1 MADTYAIYA
10 LRRKRAHLAGE
21 IEAAQ
26 RAIQKQ
32 RATLATLD
40 AVIRMFEPA
49 SNPELIPSIR
59 PVSARDPLFRK
70 GETTRLVLS
79 ALREAGKPVRVAQIN
94 AYVLAAKGLE
104 GADDRIKTRVAE
116 KVRTVLKRHARAGT
130 VRKIVDW
137 PDTWWELAG

>member
-1 MADTYAIYA
+1 MADTYAIHA

-26 RAIQKQ
+26 RAIGKQ

-59 PVSARDPLFRK
+59 PVSARDPLFHR
-70 GETTRLVLS
+70 GEVTRLVLS
-79 ALREAGKPVRVAQIN
+79 AMREAGKPVRARFITD
-94 AYVLAAKGLE
+94 YLLAAKGLSD
-104 GADDRIKTRVAE
+104 AATPIKERVAN
-116 KVRTVLKRHARAGT
+116 KVRSTLKRNARSGT

-137 PDTWWELAG
+137 PDMWWELSQ